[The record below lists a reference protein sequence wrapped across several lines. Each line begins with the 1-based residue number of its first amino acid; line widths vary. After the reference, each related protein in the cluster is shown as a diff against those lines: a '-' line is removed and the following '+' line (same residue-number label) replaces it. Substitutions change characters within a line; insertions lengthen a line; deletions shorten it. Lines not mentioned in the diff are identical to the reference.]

1 MDAAEQDLLAV
12 YEKRLGDWLLST
24 DRSLL
29 DLTVIH
35 SFLTHSYWARGI
47 SVELVQRSV
56 SHSLCFGVY
65 DRGGQVGFSRV
76 ISDYATYAYLGDV
89 FVLPSHRGRG
99 LSKWMMECMMAHP
112 ALQGLR
118 RWTLLTCDAHGLYA
132 RFGFAPLNNSERYME
147 RHNPDVY
154 LAARGKELP

>member
-1 MDAAEQDLLAV
+1 MGAAEDPLAV
-12 YEKRLGDWLLST
+12 YEKRLGECLIST

-29 DLTVIH
+29 DLAVIH
-35 SFLTHSYWARGI
+35 AFLTSCYWARGI

-65 DRGGQVGFSRV
+65 DRGEQVGFSRV
-76 ISDYATYAYLGDV
+76 ISDYATYAYIGDV
-89 FVLPSHRGRG
+89 FVLQSHRGRG

-118 RWTLLTCDAHGLYA
+118 CWTLLTRDAHGLYA
-132 RFGFAPLNNSERYME
+132 RFGFVPLKDSERYME
-147 RHNPDVY
+147 RHDPDVY
-154 LAARGKELP
+154 VAARGKELP